1 MQLASDSTMRKAR
14 ICILTNYPVDHRSFS
29 GGVETAT
36 DGLLAG
42 LRAYQHEY
50 DFHLIAA
57 SNVIPK
63 DIHQQQDGFHY
74 HFLAMPQLAVARPR
88 FFFRVFKAYRLL
100 RRLQPDLVHCQDN
113 LALAAAAICSGYRR
127 VLTIH
132 GIKKAEAGKRIGWE
146 RWAATAD
153 AWLEP
158 YVQRAFP
165 NLVCLSVYSQSFLDG
180 ARRIYRIPNAVRPAF
195 YPLERQSLNHP
206 VFLFVGKLSP
216 LKGPEELIIAHQM
229 LCRQHP
235 ALETVFCGAPETPAY
250 QQYLRGRAGA
260 DRIHFLGPASLDEL
274 KHWLSVATALV
285 LPSRQ
290 ENAPIII
297 AEALACGL
305 PVVATRVG
313 GIAEMLDDG
322 RLGFLYDPGDVS
334 QLTSHLETL
343 LRHPAAAHPATA
355 AGRLKAQTVYHPAA
369 VAGQTVAMYREL
381 LSGIST

>member
-1 MQLASDSTMRKAR
+1 M
-14 ICILTNYPVDHRSFS
+14 
-29 GGVETAT
+29 
-36 DGLLAG
+36 
-42 LRAYQHEY
+42 
-50 DFHLIAA
+50 
-57 SNVIPK
+57 
-63 DIHQQQDGFHY
+63 
-74 HFLAMPQLAVARPR
+74 
-88 FFFRVFKAYRLL
+88 
-100 RRLQPDLVHCQDN
+100 HCQDN
-113 LALAAAAICSGYRR
+113 LALATAAIGSGYRR

-158 YVQRAFP
+158 HVQRAFP
-165 NLVCLSVYSQSFLDG
+165 NVVCLSAYSQDLLDG
-180 ARRIYRIPNAVRPAF
+180 VQRIYRIPNAVRPRLLSART
-195 YPLERQSLNHP
+195 PVAQSP
-206 VFLFVGKLSP
+206 RFSCSSGKLSP
-216 LKGPEELIIAHQM
+216 LKGPEELITAHQI
-229 LCRQHP
+229 LCQQHP

-369 VAGQTVAMYREL
+369 GAGQTVAMYREL